1 LSEKSC
7 VSIIRLNFANTSA
20 SVMAT
25 VMGRVRDRVLQCSF
39 KWQ

>member
-25 VMGRVRDRVLQCSF
+25 VMGMSAGIGTLV
-39 KWQ
+39 